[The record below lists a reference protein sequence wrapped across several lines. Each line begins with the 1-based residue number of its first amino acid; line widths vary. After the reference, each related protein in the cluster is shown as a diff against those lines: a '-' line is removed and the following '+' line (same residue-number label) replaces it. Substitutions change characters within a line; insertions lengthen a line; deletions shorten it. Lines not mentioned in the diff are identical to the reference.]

1 MKLSIVESVME
12 EGKLNLNAPLLS
24 VRRLSSPHSFSATDE
39 QKLLENSSYTRAD
52 ILPSIN
58 SDVSLDQ
65 VTEPVAVPF
74 VWEQIPGKAKG
85 GTENEFQPNKEASII
100 PKLPPGRV
108 SHVIKYPGERDVGNQ
123 YVLMPQCSMNNNVSE
138 LDCTNEGMNGKCIS
152 EFEEEEDVYPDALDT
167 LSPTDSFSTNCTTS
181 MSGSVAK
188 PSGSFSTHQRMSRF
202 LPAAMGTTLKTPPY
216 ASRKR
221 SLAPDQ
227 PREDKKVASRRREA
241 LVNRYDS
248 IIIPRYN
255 HREYKVYKDSGNL
268 SRKICGLLPRLCF
281 INYVCLFIP
290 VPRLKVRTS
299 SSISCTREVAKPG
312 KATSIKSHSQIVE
325 THAWDVW
332 NNRSDS
338 RVQPFRLPENRSDN
352 KVQSPRLLEDKSD
365 TGVESHRLPE
375 IGEMLSCGSSQFS
388 SSDDLQMVTWL
399 APERPTGSVR
409 IPPYRRERPQSPF
422 SGGGFLG
429 MPKEAEKLKPH
440 MLVKHTDSS
449 NSSLELVPDQ
459 SPAVEKT
466 LYADTVEI
474 GNPISNSSYTIVM
487 NRMLEEPACVE
498 SSLQDI
504 KGLNLLHREG
514 ISENEVTGSTNL
526 SRSDKPYLRGQAD
539 HGNSKGGSDY
549 GPLPPPL
556 PKTPSESWLSRALP
570 AVTSRN
576 SFSKSH
582 NATRFN
588 PNKRDPKVPATGT
601 KWETIVKSC
610 YFHHHRVR
618 YSEELVTHLSQQS
631 KS

>member
-39 QKLLENSSYTRAD
+39 QKIVENSSYTRAA
-52 ILPSIN
+52 ILPPN
-58 SDVSLDQ
+58 NPDVSSDQ

-108 SHVIKYPGERDVGNQ
+108 SHVIKCPGERDFGNQ
-123 YVLMPQCSMNNNVSE
+123 YVLMSQCSMNNNVSE
-138 LDCTNEGMNGKCIS
+138 LDCSNEGMNGKCIS
-152 EFEEEEDVYPDALDT
+152 EFEEEHALDT
-167 LSPTDSFSTNCTTS
+167 LSPTNSFSTNCS
-181 MSGSVAK
+181 MKGSVAR
-188 PSGSFSTHQRMSRF
+188 PSGSFSTYQRISHF
-202 LPAAMGTTLKTPPY
+202 LPAATATTLKTPPR
-216 ASRKR
+216 ASRKQ
-221 SLAPDQ
+221 SMAPDQ
-227 PREDKKVASRRREA
+227 PRENRKVASRRRKP

-248 IIIPRYN
+248 IIIPRYS
-255 HREYKVYKDSGNL
+255 HREYKVHEDSGNL
-268 SRKICGLLPRLCF
+268 SRKIRGLLPRLCF

-290 VPRLKVRTS
+290 VPRLKVRTR
-299 SSISCTREVAKPG
+299 SSISSTRKPG
-312 KATSIKSHSQIVE
+312 KAISIRAHSQIVE
-325 THAWDVW
+325 THAWDVCDK
-332 NNRSDS
+332 RSDS
-338 RVQPFRLPENRSDN
+338 RVQPFRLPENRSYN

-388 SSDDLQMVTWL
+388 SSNDLQMVTWL
-399 APERPTGSVR
+399 APERPTGSVC

-440 MLVKHTDSS
+440 MLVKHTDSG
-449 NSSLELVPDQ
+449 NSSLEVVPYQ

-466 LYADTVEI
+466 LYVDTVEI

-504 KGLNLLHREG
+504 KGLNLLHRND
-514 ISENEVTGSTNL
+514 ISENEVTGSTNS
-526 SRSDKPYLRGQAD
+526 SRSDKPYLIG
-539 HGNSKGGSDY
+539 
-549 GPLPPPL
+549 
-556 PKTPSESWLSRALP
+556 
-570 AVTSRN
+570 
-576 SFSKSH
+576 
-582 NATRFN
+582 
-588 PNKRDPKVPATGT
+588 
-601 KWETIVKSC
+601 
-610 YFHHHRVR
+610 
-618 YSEELVTHLSQQS
+618 
-631 KS
+631 